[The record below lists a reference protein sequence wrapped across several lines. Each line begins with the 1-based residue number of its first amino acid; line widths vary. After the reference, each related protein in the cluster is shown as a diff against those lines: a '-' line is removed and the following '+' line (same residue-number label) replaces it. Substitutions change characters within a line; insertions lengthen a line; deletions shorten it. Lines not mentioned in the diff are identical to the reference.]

1 MPNSNSPTGLVPIG
15 TMSGADYHG
24 KLRRVAFLTGD
35 STATFIG
42 DLIKLAGSAS
52 PDGTAVAVA
61 QAAAGNAAVG
71 VLVSL
76 DPLNPSTLGES
87 ALSTANYRRAS
98 TLRYGYAAFGADVL
112 YSIQEDSVGNA
123 MPVTDASL
131 NANVIVGA
139 GNTITGLSGMEL
151 DSTSAADTNTL
162 QLRIHGI
169 DTTLGNGLGD
179 YCRWIVSINLNQDL
193 ITTGV
198 AA

>member
-1 MPNSNSPTGLVPIG
+1 MANRDVVNGLIPIG
-15 TMSGADYHG
+15 TLSGADYHG
-24 KLRRVAFLTGD
+24 KLRRVAFLTGNA
-35 STATFIG
+35 TNTFIG

-61 QAAAGNAAVG
+61 QSAAGDASVG
-71 VLVSL
+71 VLVAL

-87 ALSTANYRRAS
+87 TLSAPNYRVGG
-98 TLRYGYAAFGADVL
+98 TLRYGYAAFGPDVL
-112 YSIQEDSVGNA
+112 YSIQEDSVGNS

-169 DTTLGNGLGD
+169 DTTLGNALGD
-179 YCRWIVSINLNQDL
+179 NCRWIVSINLDQDL

>member
-1 MPNSNSPTGLVPIG
+1 MANQDAVSGLTPIG

-24 KLRRVAFLTGD
+24 KLRRVAFLTGNNTD
-35 STATFIG
+35 TFIG

-61 QAAAGNAAVG
+61 QSAAGDASVG

-98 TLRYGYAAFGADVL
+98 TLRYGYAAFGSDVL
-112 YSIQEDSVGNA
+112 YTCQEDSDGGA
-123 MPVTDASL
+123 LAVTDASD
-131 NANVIVGA
+131 NINVIVGS

-151 DSTSAADTNTL
+151 DSSSADTSNTL
-162 QLRIHGI
+162 QLRLHGI
-169 DTTLGNGLGD
+169 DTTLNNAIGTN
-179 YCRWIVSINLNQDL
+179 CRWVVSINLNQDL

-198 AA
+198 A

>member
-1 MPNSNSPTGLVPIG
+1 MANIDAPSGLVPIG

-24 KLRRVAFLTGD
+24 KLRRICFLTGNA
-35 STATFIG
+35 TATFIG
-42 DLIKLAGSAS
+42 DLVKLAGSAS

-61 QAAAGNAAVG
+61 QSAAGDASVG

-87 ALSTANYRRAS
+87 SLSTANYRRAS

-112 YSIQEDSVGNA
+112 YTCQEDSDGGA
-123 MPVTDASL
+123 LAVTDASD
-131 NANVIVGA
+131 NINVIVGA

-151 DSTSAADTNTL
+151 DSSSADTSNTL
-162 QLRIHGI
+162 QLRLHGI
-169 DTTLGNGLGD
+169 ETIMGNAIGTN
-179 YCRWIVSINLNQDL
+179 CRWVVSINLNQDL

-198 AA
+198 A

>member
-1 MPNSNSPTGLVPIG
+1 MANIDAPSGFTPIG

-24 KLRRVAFLTGD
+24 KMRRICFLTGD

-42 DLIKLAGSAS
+42 DLIQLAGSAS

-61 QAAAGNAAVG
+61 QCAATNAAVG

-98 TLRYGYAAFGADVL
+98 TLRYGYAAFGSDVL
-112 YSIQEDSVGNA
+112 YTCQEDSDGGA
-123 MPVTDASL
+123 LAVTDASD
-131 NANVIVGA
+131 NIDIIVGA

-151 DSTSAADTNTL
+151 DSSTADTTNTL
-162 QLRIHGI
+162 VLMLHGI
-169 DTTLGNGLGD
+169 DTTLGNAIGTN
-179 YCRWIVSINLNQDL
+179 CRWVVSINLNDDV
-193 ITTGV
+193 ITTGI
-198 AA
+198 A